1 MTDELLDV
9 IRRKDL
15 GKFTRWRAELLNET
29 VNALACG
36 CGSALTRRLEAARI
50 LISKEERVFA
60 EKTWSVKI
68 PIFTTH

>member
-15 GKFTRWRAELLNET
+15 GKFTRRRVELLNET

-36 CGSALTRRLEAARI
+36 YGSALTRRLEATRI
-50 LISKEERVFA
+50 LISEEERVFA
-60 EKTWSVKI
+60 EELVLVRV
-68 PIFTTH
+68 